1 MIFFSTNAMPFKTD
15 TVGFID
21 ISSNVCV
28 AFSSSSFGYLMLS
41 SPHSFSR
48 YEKQIFPQM
57 AQSFMGC
64 NSSFFEVNPQLVE
77 YRQNLGRNHKEWNNT
92 FVQLGCGSSVELLF
106 FLFRKFITCLRK
118 LLKLEFL
125 FLLKHLFTG
134 ARSFLKINR
143 IDFFQLFKDSLI

>member
-57 AQSFMGC
+57 AQSFLPT
-64 NSSFFEVNPQLVE
+64 SDYF
-77 YRQNLGRNHKEWNNT
+77 RDD
-92 FVQLGCGSSVELLF
+92 VQ
-106 FLFRKFITCLRK
+106 
-118 LLKLEFL
+118 
-125 FLLKHLFTG
+125 
-134 ARSFLKINR
+134 NR
-143 IDFFQLFKDSLI
+143 IDDYQAYDPCS